1 MNSKF
6 YYLVFSVHKNTHLFD
21 TRNVSLDFFTLFVL
35 PTAFYEEDFFFEED
49 EYHHGVDLSIIT
61 VVYFSIII
69 YKISL
74 ALKRFVLIHH
84 RHDIIGKHTIRKMFY
99 AKDFQDKEIFNSR
112 NVDDLARY
120 TYLLFKEMGLL
131 KEFKNKGKNAIEFMN
146 EKGFL
151 AKHGA

>member
-1 MNSKF
+1 MF
-6 YYLVFSVHKNTHLFD
+6 PLI
-21 TRNVSLDFFTLFVL
+21 FFTLFVS

-84 RHDIIGKHTIRKMFY
+84 RHDIIGKHILKTV
-99 AKDFQDKEIFNSR
+99 E
-112 NVDDLARY
+112 Y
-120 TYLLFKEMGLL
+120 TDYRGIHHSLGSY
-131 KEFKNKGKNAIEFMN
+131 GI
-146 EKGFL
+146 
-151 AKHGA
+151 